1 MITFQRFDKEFM
13 DGVINLILPI
23 QQQEFGVA
31 ITIDDQPDLLNIPSF
46 YQVGKGNFWIA
57 LEGSNVVGTL
67 ALLDIGEGQAAL
79 RKMFVKKEYRGEKL
93 AIAPK
98 LLSCLINWVSEQ
110 KLNTVLLGT
119 TNKYHAAH
127 RFYEKN
133 RFTSIEKSELPAA
146 FPIMSVDTIFYRRD
160 FK

>member
-1 MITFQRFDKEFM
+1 MITIQRFDKEFT

-23 QQQEFGVA
+23 QQQEFGIA

-93 AIAPK
+93 AIAQK
-98 LLSCLINWVSEQ
+98 LLSC
-110 KLNTVLLGT
+110 
-119 TNKYHAAH
+119 
-127 RFYEKN
+127 
-133 RFTSIEKSELPAA
+133 
-146 FPIMSVDTIFYRRD
+146 
-160 FK
+160 